1 MYRSDFRLVTTT
13 KGLEIMKKECN
24 DDLLL
29 GIIENAVIN
38 KTAGDIIYLGWN
50 RLNTDFVNSIKNLLY
65 ELEEQNI
72 TYKTAIM
79 GEDFDDVSTY
89 EYVSSKDED
98 KNIPTPDIDRTFNEN
113 AINEALQKIT
123 EEIKLNEFET
133 IDY

>member
-38 KTAGDIIYLGWN
+38 KTAGDVIYLGWN

-65 ELEEQNI
+65 ELEEQDI

>member
-13 KGLEIMKKECN
+13 QGLEIMKKECN

-38 KTAGDIIYLGWN
+38 KTAGDVIYLGWN

-65 ELEEQNI
+65 ELEEQDI

>member
-1 MYRSDFRLVTTT
+1 MYRSDFRLLTTT

-29 GIIENAVIN
+29 GVIENAVIN
-38 KTAGDIIYLGWN
+38 KTAGDVIYLGWN
-50 RLNTDFVNSIKNLLY
+50 RLNTNFVNSIKNLLY
-65 ELEEQNI
+65 ELEEQDI
-72 TYKTAIM
+72 TYKTAIK

-123 EEIKLNEFET
+123 EKTKLDEFET
-133 IDY
+133 IDF